1 MKNFVSPHVHVQ
13 SLDSASTP
21 KIFAKRELELET
33 GYITV
38 TDHGTLEA
46 TRAVYDMC
54 AKGGKYHGKLTP
66 ILGLE
71 GYFRD
76 DNDKILLDKGIVPKP
91 NAEGKLT
98 FVDHYKYSH
107 ITMHCLD
114 EAAYYALV
122 KKLSDADFRAEQHG
136 SERKPLFDWNVLEDL
151 GSHNITATSGCLIGM
166 VGRHLMQNND
176 PVTATKFYEKT
187 RSLFKP
193 GNFYVELFPH
203 VTDKF
208 YQSIVKVTL
217 EDGSLHEFKPT
228 RKIRTAHEGN
238 GDGTY
243 MEDLAEDFKKDAAKA
258 RKKHVSI
265 LDIMEDRKWTGKQFL
280 NIAAVE
286 HNQGYVQNEC
296 RPWCAHGDYQR
307 EINRFI
313 AGLAKKHGDPILIS
327 DDSHFAYPEEK
338 ILQDARLGH
347 WRFADSHHRM
357 TSDEAFA
364 YFNGKLGVNQATFE
378 GWVQNGYDWAGRFKD
393 FKFSPRN
400 ALPSSFYP
408 TDTLRHIF
416 TLIQKHR
423 RMNWGDPVMVARL
436 KQEID
441 LLHNNGT
448 IDLLSYFMVDEEVC
462 DLYARK
468 GFLTG
473 PGRGS
478 AAGLLLTYLLGITH
492 VNPLKFNLS
501 VDRFMT
507 LDRIQSKKLPDI
519 DQDLPFRDLLVD
531 PEDASKG
538 FLAERFGANVAQMSV
553 DIQLKVKNAIKD
565 VHRIKDGHVSSQIN
579 DICKAL
585 GDPPQGIESRDFV
598 FGYEVDGTYTP
609 GLVETSVVLQNYI
622 ATYPKHW
629 EVVSGLIGLPRQKGR
644 HPCGFVISSD
654 PIDSFI
660 PMTTIGGVRVTSF
673 TAASVEAAGGLK
685 MDFLTVNSV
694 GDIDRALRLI
704 QRRYK
709 PELLPNG
716 ETLDFIKIGE
726 QYVPTVRALPLKD
739 QVVDIWDLPEDRN
752 VYIDICKG
760 KVETVFQLDGAAA
773 RQGLRCFGLLEDGT
787 PPLKNLED
795 LSAFTALDRPGP
807 LDAYVE
813 TADGSKHNML
823 VEFAKRSRGE
833 PGTGRLPVLDDL
845 AGKTNGVIV
854 YQEQLQAIFKEI
866 GQTTGID
873 ANNFRQRI
881 GKKKLVE
888 VRKID
893 KPLFM
898 KNAVPTMGQETAD
911 RLWGMMETFGQYGF
925 NKSHA
930 VCYMDIAY
938 ACAFLKHHF
947 PLEWWTAVLSNA
959 DRKDVNEKFWRY
971 CGPLVL
977 MPDVSKS
984 GSQFVIEGDKI
995 RAPVWLIHGIGEKA
1009 HGLLTKI
1016 TETPAKDIEELC
1028 SRIHEY
1034 RKANSFPVTT
1044 TRTDKKTN
1052 VTTTSTSMRIGH
1064 NPLNDSLMRKMI
1076 VCGVMNSMF
1085 PAEKDGLPVDTIDRL
1100 SLYDIAAAKVRGVK
1114 KIKPSATQ
1122 FNMTTEVS
1130 RYQYIKGIMPAY
1142 SIPLVPMLRSIAS
1155 NKFVDETRNTTV
1167 VYYLAQDGKKYGLLT
1182 GDQFEWLES
1191 LEHLP
1196 DNAMQI
1202 ALPAYVMTQKTFSYE
1217 KHGRTNTACKMVLDV
1232 EGHRREFVKFPGKD
1246 GLPAIFK
1253 QELAGALVVGLFN
1266 RRKVTD
1272 DFFFEGIEILAQPY
1286 TDEVSPIE

>member
-76 DNDKILLDKGIVPKP
+76 DNDKILLDQGIAPKL
-91 NAEGKLT
+91 NADGKLT

-107 ITMHCLD
+107 ITLHCLD
-114 EAAYYALV
+114 EAAYFALV

-136 SERKPLFDWNVLEDL
+136 SERKPLFDWNVLEEL
-151 GSHNITATSGCLIGM
+151 GQQNITATSGCLIGM

-176 PVTATKFYEKT
+176 PTTAIKFYEKT

-193 GNFYVELFPH
+193 GSFYVEIFPH

-208 YQSIVKVTL
+208 YQSIVKVSL
-217 EDGSLHEFKPT
+217 EDGTIHEFRPT
-228 RKIRTAHEGN
+228 RKIRTENADVEGI
-238 GDGTY
+238 Y
-243 MEDLAEDFKKDAAKA
+243 AEDLANDFKKDANKA

-265 LDIMEDRKWTGKQFL
+265 LDTMENRKWTGKQLL
-280 NIAAVE
+280 NIRNVE
-286 HNQGYVQNEC
+286 HIQGFVHNEC
-296 RPWCAHGDYQR
+296 KPWCAHGDYQL
-307 EINRFI
+307 EVNRFV
-313 AGLAKKHGDPILIS
+313 AALAKKHGDPILIS

-338 ILQDARLGH
+338 ILQDTRLGH

-357 TSDEAFA
+357 SSEEAFA
-364 YFNGKLGVNQATFE
+364 YFNGKLGVSQATFE
-378 GWVQNGYDWAGRFKD
+378 GWVENGYNWAGRFKD
-393 FKFSPRN
+393 FKFSARN
-400 ALPSSFYP
+400 ALPTAFYP
-408 TDTLRHIF
+408 QDTLRHIF

-519 DQDLPFRDLLVD
+519 DQDLPFRSLLVD
-531 PEDASKG
+531 EEDPTKG

-565 VHRIKDGHVSSQIN
+565 VHRMKDGFVSSQIN

-609 GLVETSVVLQNYI
+609 GLVETSKVLQDYI
-622 ATYPKHW
+622 AAYPKHW

-644 HPCGFVISSD
+644 HPCGFVISSQ

-673 TAASVEAAGGLK
+673 TAASVEAMGGLK

-704 QRRYK
+704 QARNK
-709 PELLPNG
+709 PELLPNK
-716 ETLDFIKIGE
+716 ETLDFIKVGD
-726 QYVPTVRALPLKD
+726 QFVPTVRALPLNDKI
-739 QVVDIWDLPEDRN
+739 VDIWDLPEDRD
-752 VYIDICKG
+752 VYVDICKG
-760 KVETVFQLDGAAA
+760 KVETVFQLDGPAA
-773 RQGLRCFGLLEDGT
+773 RQGLRQFKLLEDGT
-787 PPLKNLED
+787 PPLKCLED

-807 LDAYVE
+807 LDAYV
-813 TADGSKHNML
+813 DDGKGSKHNML
-823 VEFAKRSRGE
+823 VEFAQRSRGE
-833 PGTGRLPVLDDL
+833 AGIGRMPVLDRQCSE
-845 AGKTNGVIV
+845 TNGVIV
-854 YQEQLQAIFKEI
+854 YQEQLQNIFREV
-866 GQTTGID
+866 GGTTGID

-881 GKKKLVE
+881 GKKKIVE

-893 KPLFM
+893 KPVFM
-898 KNAVPTMGQETAD
+898 KAAVPAMGQEEAD

-971 CGPLVL
+971 CGPMVL
-977 MPDVSKS
+977 MPDVKKS
-984 GSQFVIEGDKI
+984 GSQFVIEGSKI

-1009 HGLLTKI
+1009 HGLLSSIVEKG
-1016 TETPAKDIEELC
+1016 PLKDMEHLLTQIQ
-1028 SRIHEY
+1028 EY
-1034 RKANSFPVTT
+1034 RAANAIDT
-1044 TRTDKKTN
+1044 TRVDKKTGEL
-1052 VTTTSTSMRIGH
+1052 VQGKRLGH
-1064 NPLNDSLMRKMI
+1064 NPLNDTLMRKMI
-1076 VCGVMNSMF
+1076 VCGVMNGLF
-1085 PAEKDGLPVDTIDRL
+1085 PDEKDGLPVDTVDRL
-1100 SLYDIAAAKVRGVK
+1100 SMFDMVAAKVRGKK

-1122 FNMTTEVS
+1122 FNLTSPIS
-1130 RYQYIKGIMPAY
+1130 RYQYIKAIMPAY
-1142 SIPLVPMLRSIAS
+1142 SIPLVPMFRAAAGE
-1155 NKFVDETRNTTV
+1155 KFKEHNDNV
-1167 VYYLAQDGKKYGLLT
+1167 VYYLAKDGKKYGLVN

-1202 ALPAYVMTQKTFSYE
+1202 ALPAYVMSQKVFTYE
-1217 KHGRTNTACKMVLDV
+1217 KHDRTNTACKMILDI
-1232 EGHRREFVKFPGKD
+1232 EGHRREFVKFPNKD
-1246 GLPAIFK
+1246 GIPAVFK
-1253 QELAGALVVGLFN
+1253 QELTGALVVCLLN
-1266 RRKVTD
+1266 RRKPTD
-1272 DFFFEGIEILAQPY
+1272 DFFFESIEVIAPPH
-1286 TDEVSPIE
+1286 TDEESPPVD